1 MCNYKGL
8 RLKGFAEQKSATH
21 LTLQYIIINSVKNF
35 LYVCTEY
42 VSIMKCYINWC
53 NSPMM
58 GDKNTK
64 NMKYILNCQLL
75 SMSCQLFISIIH
87 DPYICPIRPS
97 CNTCHNECNGTC
109 NTMVMV
115 FINLLWMVVLWF
127 RSTLFKS

>member
-21 LTLQYIIINSVKNF
+21 LTLQYIIINLVKNF

-75 SMSCQLFISIIH
+75 SISIIH
-87 DPYICPIRPS
+87 VPTGLVAIHANAMNVMEHAIPWWQISLIFCEWLLFDSGQPYSSHRWNS
-97 CNTCHNECNGTC
+97 
-109 NTMVMV
+109 
-115 FINLLWMVVLWF
+115 
-127 RSTLFKS
+127 

>member
-8 RLKGFAEQKSATH
+8 RLKGFAEQKPATH

-87 DPYICPIRPS
+87 GSAPTGLVAI
-97 CNTCHNECNGTC
+97 HA
-109 NTMVMV
+109 TMNVMEHA
-115 FINLLWMVVLWF
+115 IP
-127 RSTLFKS
+127 